1 MLVLL
6 VCIRS
11 HLRFDDVFSD
21 DFEPLRLSPFPNMLV
36 LLLDRSIVL
45 ECRRIVVLGHHHVV
59 LVPLERIVDIKRN
72 SALLLS
78 EPSNQTGPSGSYG
91 DRGTYH
97 RSNESCE

>member
-36 LLLDRSIVL
+36 LLLDRSIV
-45 ECRRIVVLGHHHVV
+45 VLGHHHVV

-78 EPSNQTGPSGSYG
+78 ELSNQTGPSGSYG